1 MANFTIAEFMEMLE
15 PLVASPYMGV
25 VVVDRNGYITDMN
38 QTYLELL
45 EKNKQ
50 EVIGQYILEVLPNSE
65 LIEVLETGRIDR
77 ASIWTIRGV
86 NVIATRFPIMKD
98 GQIVGAVGQSFILD
112 MSGTSVLIN
121 RLEEAEKEFSA
132 VVEAFLKNPYTAL
145 VMVDNQGRITAMNQC
160 FLDELDLTKEAVLGN
175 FVCNV
180 IPNSEFIEVLRT
192 GQTDKIVAM
201 KFNGRD
207 AVVTRIPIMKD
218 GQVNGALAQII
229 LLDMSGAH
237 FLMQRLQEREKDFA
251 AISEALIESPNM
263 IYVIVDKD
271 GFITAINQGY
281 LNELGI
287 EKEAAM
293 GRYILDVTP
302 SSHLPEI
309 LKTGRTDKVDL
320 WPINGRNIV
329 ITRLPIVKDGQIIG
343 AMAKSI
349 FLDMS
354 GAQILIKK
362 LQETQKELN
371 IYKEELRQSY
381 QARWYFDDLIGQ
393 DSEFIKVK
401 SLAYHLS
408 KTVSNILITGESG
421 TGKELFA
428 HAIHN
433 ASNRY
438 LGPFVR
444 INCAAL
450 PESLLESE
458 LFGYEEGA
466 FTGARKGG
474 KPGKFEL
481 ANGGTI
487 FLDEIG
493 DMPLTM
499 QTKLLSVLQERV
511 VERVGGTRMITAN
524 VRVIAATN
532 RDLESMVINKEFR
545 QDLYYRLNV
554 VSLKIPPLRER
565 PADIPIIISELM
577 YRINKKLQTNIYDIS
592 ARAVKLLQ
600 SYSWPGNVRELENIL
615 ERAINLADMN
625 HDKFLSYRNFPSL
638 TDKFSI
644 NRQESLMEAMENL
657 EKEMILKTLKEVN
670 GNKTHAARQLGIHT
684 SALYRKLNKYG
695 LE

>member
-1 MANFTIAEFMEMLE
+1 MINFTISEFMKMLE
-15 PLVASPYMGV
+15 PLVASPYMGI
-25 VVVDRNGYITDMN
+25 VVVDSNGYITDMN
-38 QTYLELL
+38 RTYLELL
-45 EKNKQ
+45 ETSKP
-50 EVIGQYILEVLPNSE
+50 EVIGQYILDVLPNSQ

-77 ASIWTIRGV
+77 ASIWSIRGV
-86 NVIATRFPIMKD
+86 NVIATRFPIIKN
-98 GQIVGAVGQSFILD
+98 GQIIGAVGQSFILD
-112 MSGTSVLIN
+112 MSGTSVLMN
-121 RLEEAEKEFSA
+121 RLQEAEKEFSA

-145 VMVDNQGRITAMNQC
+145 VMVDNHGRITAMNQC
-160 FLDELDLTKEAVLGN
+160 FLDELKLTNEAVLGN
-175 FVCNV
+175 YVCNV
-180 IPNSEFIEVLRT
+180 IPNAEFIDVLRT

-218 GQVNGALAQII
+218 GQITGALAQVI

-287 EKEAAM
+287 TKEAAI
-293 GRYILDVTP
+293 GRHILDVTP
-302 SSHLPEI
+302 NSHLPEI

-320 WPINGRNIV
+320 WPINGRNTV
-329 ITRLPIVKDGQIIG
+329 ITRLPIIKDGKTIG

-354 GAQILIKK
+354 GAQLLVKK

-371 IYKEELRQSY
+371 IYKEAVRQSY
-381 QARWYFDDLIGQ
+381 QARWYFDDLIGHDQ
-393 DSEFIKVK
+393 EFMKVK

-408 KTVSNILITGESG
+408 KTVSTILITGESG

-433 ASNRY
+433 ASDRY
-438 LGPFVR
+438 LAPFVR

-474 KPGKFEL
+474 KAGKFEL

-511 VERVGGTRMITAN
+511 VERVGGTRLIATN

-554 VSLKIPPLRER
+554 VRLRIPPLRER
-565 PADIPIIISELM
+565 PADIPVIINELM
-577 YRINKKLQTNIYDIS
+577 HRINKELNTNILNIS
-592 ARAVKLLQ
+592 ARALQLLQ
-600 SYSWPGNVRELENIL
+600 SHNWPGNVRELENLL

-625 HDKFLSYRNFPSL
+625 HDKYLSSRNFPSL
-638 TDKFSI
+638 GDNVAS
-644 NRQESLMEAMENL
+644 NRPETLMEAIENL
-657 EKEMILKTLKEVN
+657 EKQMILKTLSEAN

>member
-45 EKNKQ
+45 EKSKQ
-50 EVIGQYILEVLPNSE
+50 EVIGQYILDVLPNSE

-86 NVIATRFPIMKD
+86 NVIATRFPIIKN

-121 RLEEAEKEFSA
+121 RLEETQKEFSA

-160 FLDELDLTKEAVLGN
+160 FLEELDLTKEAVLGN

-180 IPNSEFIEVLRT
+180 IPNSEFIDVLRT

-302 SSHLPEI
+302 NSHLPEI

-532 RDLESMVINKEFR
+532 RDLESMVMNKEFR

-554 VSLKIPPLRER
+554 VGLKIPPLRDR

-577 YRINKKLQTNIYDIS
+577 YRINKKLQTNIFDIS
-592 ARAVKLLQ
+592 ARAVQLLQ

>member
-1 MANFTIAEFMEMLE
+1 MANFTISEFMEMLE
-15 PLVASPYMGV
+15 PLIASPYMGV
-25 VVVDRNGYITDMN
+25 VVVDRNGHITDMN

-45 EKNKQ
+45 ETNKE
-50 EVIGQYILEVLPNSE
+50 EVIGQYILDVLPNSE
-65 LIEVLETGRIDR
+65 LIGVLETGRIDK
-77 ASIWTIRGV
+77 ASIWSIRGV
-86 NVIATRFPIMKD
+86 NVIATRFPIMKN

-112 MSGTSVLIN
+112 MSGTSVLLN
-121 RLEEAEKEFSA
+121 RLEEAEKEFSTI
-132 VVEAFLKNPYTAL
+132 VEAFLKNPYTAL
-145 VMVDNQGRITAMNQC
+145 VMVDIQGRITAMNQC
-160 FLDELDLTKEAVLGN
+160 FLEELQLTKEAVLGN
-175 FVCNV
+175 YVCNV
-180 IPNSEFIEVLRT
+180 IPDSEFIEVLRN
-192 GQTDKIVAM
+192 GQTDKIMTM
-201 KFNGRD
+201 KINGRD
-207 AVVTRIPIMKD
+207 AIVTRIPIMKE
-218 GQVNGALAQII
+218 GQMAGVLAQVF

-237 FLMQRLQEREKDFA
+237 FLTQRLQEREKDFA

-271 GFITAINQGY
+271 GIITAINQAY

-287 EKEAAM
+287 EKEAAI
-293 GRYILDVTP
+293 GRHILDVTP
-302 SSHLPEI
+302 NSHLPEI

-320 WPINGRNIV
+320 WSLNGRDTV
-329 ITRLPIVKDGQIIG
+329 ITRLPIMKDGQIIG

-354 GAQILIKK
+354 GAQLLIKK

-371 IYKEELRQSY
+371 IYKEAIRQSY
-381 QARWYFDDLIGQ
+381 QASWYFDDLIGN
-393 DSEFIKVK
+393 DSEFVKVK
-401 SLAYHLS
+401 ALAYHLS
-408 KTVSNILITGESG
+408 KTVSTILITGESG

-438 LGPFVR
+438 LAPFVR

-511 VERVGGTRMITAN
+511 VERVGGTRLIATN

-532 RDLESMVINKEFR
+532 RDLESMVMNKEFR

-554 VSLKIPPLRER
+554 VRLRIPPLRER
-565 PADIPIIISELM
+565 PSDIPILINELM
-577 YRINKKLQTNIYDIS
+577 YRINKDLNTNIYNIS
-592 ARAVKLLQ
+592 ARAVQLLQ
-600 SYSWPGNVRELENIL
+600 SYPWHGNVRELENIL

-638 TDKFSI
+638 TDTFSD
-644 NRQESLMEAMENL
+644 NRQETLMEAMESL
-657 EKEMILKTLKEVN
+657 EKQMIMKTLKEAD

-684 SALYRKLNKYG
+684 SALYRKLSKYG

>member
-1 MANFTIAEFMEMLE
+1 MANFTISEFLEMLE
-15 PLVASPYMGV
+15 PLIASPYMAV
-25 VVVDRNGYITDMN
+25 VVVDRKGFITDIN

-45 EKNKQ
+45 ETT
-50 EVIGQYILEVLPNSE
+50 EEAVIGQYILDVLPNSE
-65 LIEVLETGRIDR
+65 LIEVMETGRIDR
-77 ASIWTIRGV
+77 ADIWSIRGV
-86 NVIATRFPIMKD
+86 SAIATRFPLIKN
-98 GQIVGAVGQSFILD
+98 GQIIGAVGQSFILD
-112 MSGTSVLIN
+112 MSGTSVLAS
-121 RLEEAEKEFSA
+121 RLEETEKEFSA

-160 FLDELDLTKEAVLGN
+160 FLDGLELTKEAVLGN
-175 FVCNV
+175 YVCDI
-180 IPNSEFIEVLRT
+180 IPNSKFIDVLRT

-207 AVVTRIPIMKD
+207 ALVTRIPIMKN
-218 GQVNGALAQII
+218 GQITGALAQVI

-237 FLMQRLQEREKDFA
+237 ILMQRLQEREKDFA
-251 AISEALIESPNM
+251 AISEALIEGQNM

-271 GFITAINQGY
+271 GIITAINQAY
-281 LNELGI
+281 LDELGI

-293 GRYILDVTP
+293 GHHILDVTP
-302 SSHLPEI
+302 NSHLPEI
-309 LKTGRTDKVDL
+309 LKTGRTDKADL
-320 WPINGRNIV
+320 WTINGRDTV
-329 ITRLPIVKDGQIIG
+329 ITRLPIIKDGQIIG
-343 AMAKSI
+343 AIAKSL

-381 QARWYFDDLIGQ
+381 QARWYFDDLIGK
-393 DSEFIKVK
+393 DNEFIKVK

-433 ASNRY
+433 ASPRY
-438 LGPFVR
+438 LAPFVR

-481 ANGGTI
+481 AKGGTI

-499 QTKLLSVLQERV
+499 QTKLLLVLQERV
-511 VERVGGTRMITAN
+511 VERVGGTQLIPTN

-532 RDLESMVINKEFR
+532 RDLESMVVNKEFR

-554 VSLKIPPLRER
+554 VNLKIPPLRER
-565 PADIPIIISELM
+565 IADIPIIINELM
-577 YRINKKLQTNIYDIS
+577 HR
-592 ARAVKLLQ
+592 
-600 SYSWPGNVRELENIL
+600 
-615 ERAINLADMN
+615 
-625 HDKFLSYRNFPSL
+625 
-638 TDKFSI
+638 
-644 NRQESLMEAMENL
+644 
-657 EKEMILKTLKEVN
+657 
-670 GNKTHAARQLGIHT
+670 
-684 SALYRKLNKYG
+684 
-695 LE
+695 